1 MRRRPDFEEVM
12 IVNPA
17 PAGPG
22 EPGERTMRFHY
33 YGQPQDVAGYGYY
46 GEAPQFPGYAGY
58 GYYGQP
64 AEVAGYGHYAQPQ
77 EVAGYGY
84 YGQPQEVAGYG
95 YYGQPQEV
103 AGYGYYGE
111 PAEVAGYGYVGQPE
125 PVGYFAEEMPVGYYG
140 DDPNAMSDYQT
151 AGYGEMPEMVGYG
164 DDSFAEEY
172 PGVSDYA
179 EDYSDYSEYG
189 DYSEYAEPGIEGYV
203 REVPSPFNAG
213 CPLPLNTGLAA
224 GDDFAGYS
232 KPGEVSP
239 SCTAFAEQPGSPSMV
254 PDTLRPL
261 W

>member
-1 MRRRPDFEEVM
+1 M

-33 YGQPQDVAGYGYY
+33 YGQPEDVAGYGYY

-58 GYYGQP
+58 GHYGHPAQVAGYGYGYGPPQGLAGYGYAQP
-64 AEVAGYGHYAQPQ
+64 AEVAGYGYAEPA
-77 EVAGYGY
+77 EISGYGY
-84 YGQPQEVAGYG
+84 M
-95 YYGQPQEV
+95 
-103 AGYGYYGE
+103 GE
-111 PAEVAGYGYVGQPE
+111 PE

-140 DDPNAMSDYQT
+140 DDPNMT
-151 AGYGEMPEMVGYG
+151 GEMPEMVGYG
-164 DDSFAEEY
+164 DDPLAEEY
-172 PGVSDYA
+172 PGVAEYA
-179 EDYSDYSEYG
+179 EDYSEYG
-189 DYSEYAEPGIEGYV
+189 DYSEYAEPGVEGYV

-224 GDDFAGYS
+224 GDEFAGYS
-232 KPGEVSP
+232 KPGNVSP
-239 SCTAFAEQPGSPSMV
+239 ACTAFAEQPGSPSMV

>member
-1 MRRRPDFEEVM
+1 MRRRPEFEEVM

-58 GYYGQP
+58 G
-64 AEVAGYGHYAQPQ
+64 HYAQPAQ
-77 EVAGYGY
+77 VPGYGY
-84 YGQPQEVAGYG
+84 YGEAPQFPGYSGYG
-95 YYGQPQEV
+95 YYGEPPEV

-111 PAEVAGYGYVGQPE
+111 PE
-125 PVGYFAEEMPVGYYG
+125 PVGYYAEETPVGYYG
-140 DDPNAMSDYQT
+140 DDPNAMGEPEI
-151 AGYGEMPEMVGYG
+151 AGYGHVPEMVGY
-164 DDSFAEEY
+164 SEAEPFADEY

-179 EDYSDYSEYG
+179 EDYSGYDDCSEYG
-189 DYSEYAEPGIEGYV
+189 EPGVEGYV
-203 REVPSPFNAG
+203 REAASSFNAG

-232 KPGEVSP
+232 KPGDVSP
-239 SCTAFAEQPGSPSMV
+239 SCTVFAEQPGSPSMV

>member
-95 YYGQPQEV
+95 HYGQPQEV

-111 PAEVAGYGYVGQPE
+111 PTEVAGYGYMGEPE

-164 DDSFAEEY
+164 DDPFAGQN
-172 PGVSDYA
+172 PGVANYA
-179 EDYSDYSEYG
+179 GYSDYSDYG
-189 DYSEYAEPGIEGYV
+189 DYSEYAEPGVEGYV

-232 KPGEVSP
+232 KPGDVSP
-239 SCTAFAEQPGSPSMV
+239 SCTAFAEQPGSASMV

>member
-1 MRRRPDFEEVM
+1 MRRRPDYEEVM

-22 EPGERTMRFHY
+22 EPGERTMRFSY
-33 YGQPQDVAGYGYY
+33 YGQPPDVAGYGYY
-46 GEAPQFPGYAGY
+46 GEPAQFPGYAGYGYGPPAEVAGY

-64 AEVAGYGHYAQPQ
+64 AEVS
-77 EVAGYGY
+77 GYGY
-84 YGQPQEVAGYG
+84 YGQPAQVAGYG
-95 YYGQPQEV
+95 YGQPQDF
-103 AGYGYYGE
+103 
-111 PAEVAGYGYVGQPE
+111 AGYGYVGEPE

-164 DDSFAEEY
+164 DDPLAEEY

-189 DYSEYAEPGIEGYV
+189 DYSEYAEPGVEGYV
-203 REVPSPFNAG
+203 RDAASPFNAG
-213 CPLPLNTGLAA
+213 CPLPLNAGL
-224 GDDFAGYS
+224 AGYS
-232 KPGEVSP
+232 KPSDVSP
-239 SCTAFAEQPGSPSMV
+239 SCSVFAEQPGSASMV
-254 PDTLRPL
+254 PETLRPL

>member
-1 MRRRPDFEEVM
+1 
-12 IVNPA
+12 
-17 PAGPG
+17 
-22 EPGERTMRFHY
+22 MRFHY

-58 GYYGQP
+58 GHY
-64 AEVAGYGHYAQPQ
+64 AEPPQYPGYAGYGHYAQPEQ
-77 EVAGYGY
+77 VAGYGYYGEPEPVAGYGY
-84 YGQPQEVAGYG
+84 YGQPE
-95 YYGQPQEV
+95 PV

-111 PAEVAGYGYVGQPE
+111 PE

-140 DDPNAMSDYQT
+140 DDPNMTGEYQT
-151 AGYGEMPEMVGYG
+151 AGYGQVPEMVGYG
-164 DDSFAEEY
+164 DGYGDGEPFAEEY

-179 EDYSDYSEYG
+179 EDYSGYDDYAEYG
-189 DYSEYAEPGIEGYV
+189 DPGVEGYV
-203 REVPSPFNAG
+203 RDVPSPFNAG

-232 KPGEVSP
+232 KPGDVSP
-239 SCTAFAEQPGSPSMV
+239 SCSVFAEQPGSPSMV

>member
-1 MRRRPDFEEVM
+1 MRRRPEFEEVM

-58 GYYGQP
+58 G
-64 AEVAGYGHYAQPQ
+64 HYADPA

-84 YGQPQEVAGYG
+84 YGD
-95 YYGQPQEV
+95 
-103 AGYGYYGE
+103 
-111 PAEVAGYGYVGQPE
+111 PE
-125 PVGYFAEEMPVGYYG
+125 PVGYYAEETPVGYYG
-140 DDPNAMSDYQT
+140 DDPNAMAEPET
-151 AGYGEMPEMVGYG
+151 AGYGYGQMPEMVGYG
-164 DDSFAEEY
+164 DGYGDGDPFADEY

-179 EDYSDYSEYG
+179 ADYSGYDDYAEYG
-189 DYSEYAEPGIEGYV
+189 DPGVEGYV
-203 REVPSPFNAG
+203 RDVPSPFNAG

-224 GDDFAGYS
+224 GDNFAGYS
-232 KPGEVSP
+232 KPGDVSP
-239 SCTAFAEQPGSPSMV
+239 SCSVFAEQPGSPSMV

>member
-1 MRRRPDFEEVM
+1 MRRRPDYEEVM

-22 EPGERTMRFHY
+22 EPGERTMRFSY

-46 GEAPQFPGYAGY
+46 GEPAQFPGYAGY
-58 GYYGQP
+58 GYAPP
-64 AEVAGYGHYAQPQ
+64 A

-84 YGQPQEVAGYG
+84 YGQPQDVAGYG
-95 YYGQPQEV
+95 YYGAPQDF
-103 AGYGYYGE
+103 
-111 PAEVAGYGYVGQPE
+111 AGYGYVGEPE

-151 AGYGEMPEMVGYG
+151 AGYGYGERPEMVGYG
-164 DDSFAEEY
+164 DDPLADEV

-179 EDYSDYSEYG
+179 EDISDYSEYG
-189 DYSEYAEPGIEGYV
+189 DYAEYADAGVDGYV
-203 REVPSPFNAG
+203 RDTASPFNAG

-224 GDDFAGYS
+224 GDEFAGYS
-232 KPGEVSP
+232 KPSDVSP
-239 SCTAFAEQPGSPSMV
+239 SCSVFAEQPGSPSMV
-254 PDTLRPL
+254 PETLRPL